1 MIPMFTKLDK
11 PVCKTSNNGIHG
23 KYHTTYLCRKI
34 SCLMAS
40 SETKLKFF
48 LSSSFLMSRVV
59 SDMEKKIYILISGCG
74 YNYLSMKC
82 NFNYDDNRK
91 RNFNNY
97 NDIIST
103 ILVIAD
109 TN

>member
-11 PVCKTSNNGIHG
+11 PVCKTSNNAIHG
-23 KYHTTYLCRKI
+23 KDHTTYLCRKI

-59 SDMEKKIYILISGCG
+59 SDKGKEKKILISGCG
-74 YNYLSMKC
+74 L
-82 NFNYDDNRK
+82 
-91 RNFNNY
+91 
-97 NDIIST
+97 
-103 ILVIAD
+103 
-109 TN
+109 